1 MVTHRQPRTRC
12 QHQDQDYPLTVT
24 EKGTGTERGTEGT
37 TTAVHPLTP
46 PTPLPLPLPRI
57 IGIERVIT
65 VEEAGGRET
74 DTGQGQGPWIE
85 DKG

>member
-1 MVTHRQPRTRC
+1 M
-12 QHQDQDYPLTVT
+12 T

-46 PTPLPLPLPRI
+46 PTPLPLPRI
-57 IGIERVIT
+57 TGIERAIT
-65 VEEAGGRET
+65 VEGAGAGGRET